1 MMWIQDFASSRIF
14 FKYRF
19 LIANYM
25 IIASSLFAEHGM
37 RSFCGIANETRK
49 WFSDTILQRFIV
61 IILGL
66 ELAPLSITFTQIVTL
81 N

>member
-1 MMWIQDFASSRIF
+1 
-14 FKYRF
+14 
-19 LIANYM
+19 M
-25 IIASSLFAEHGM
+25 IIAASSLFAENGT
-37 RSFCGIANETRK
+37 RSLCGIAKETRK
-49 WFSDTILQRFIV
+49 WFSDIILQRFIV